1 MYLFVSNFFKKVTY
15 LKLHSSVVLK
25 ISFSILPLKFVVLFS
40 VSSRSERFQNLC
52 KIQNSSFFTLR
63 ERVISPGVIKV
74 QHCKQV
80 NISRD
85 VDSGEVILF
94 ELVLH
99 ITYHINF
106 VTCTD
111 PFFSVRG

>member
-85 VDSGEVILF
+85 VDSGGVILF
-94 ELVLH
+94 GLVLR